1 MGDESYIMRLIVNIV
16 LKKSYLRSLIVL
28 LLFISGCSGDKG
40 TYTPLG
46 EKKTGQKEDR
56 LVLGVMPSLPPTK
69 LFTKFQPLADYL
81 TKTTGKV
88 VTVSTAPNFQEYL
101 VRLQKGEY
109 ELILPNPYQY
119 VLVSRAP
126 GYTPLAKVSG
136 IPFKGLIV
144 VRKDSG
150 INSISDLKGKKI
162 AYPDPS
168 ALAATMQVRAYLK
181 RNGIDPERDT
191 KESYAASQD
200 SVIFSV
206 HQRLFDA
213 AGTWPETLDRIPD
226 DIRKELKV
234 LAETETL
241 PHRPIAVRGDISQ
254 ETARKVKNSLLV
266 MADDPE
272 GQKILASMGYK
283 GFDDTSDREY
293 DKVREWA
300 RGNGFKF

>member
-1 MGDESYIMRLIVNIV
+1 MGDESCIMRFNVDIM
-16 LKKSYLRSLIVL
+16 LKKSYLRPLLVI
-28 LLFISGCSGDKG
+28 LLFISGCSGDKSV
-40 TYTPLG
+40 YTPIG
-46 EKKTGQKEDR
+46 EKSPGQKEDR

-88 VTVSTAPNFQEYL
+88 VTISTAPNFQEY
-101 VRLQKGEY
+101 VARLKNGEY
-109 ELILPNPYQY
+109 ELILPNPYLY
-119 VLVSRAP
+119 VMVSRAP
-126 GYTPLAKVSG
+126 GYIPLAKVSG
-136 IPFKGLIV
+136 IPFKGIII
-144 VRKDSG
+144 VRKDSS
-150 INSISDLKGKKI
+150 INNISDLKGKKI

-168 ALAATMQVRAYLK
+168 ALAATMQVRAFLK

-226 DIRKELKV
+226 DVSKDLKI

-241 PHRPIAVRGDISQ
+241 PHRPIAVRADISK
-254 ETARKVKNSLLV
+254 ETVQKIKNSLLS
-266 MADDPE
+266 MADDPD

-283 GFDDTSDREY
+283 GFEDTSDREY

-300 RGNGFKF
+300 GKNGFKY

>member
-1 MGDESYIMRLIVNIV
+1 MWAIVNIG
-16 LKKSYLRSLIVL
+16 LKKSYLRSLIVII
-28 LLFISGCSGDKG
+28 LFISGCSGDKG
-40 TYTPLG
+40 VYTPLG

-88 VTVSTAPNFQEYL
+88 VTLSTAPNFQEY
-101 VRLQKGEY
+101 VARLKNGEY

-119 VLVSRAP
+119 VLVSKAP

-144 VRKDSG
+144 IRKDSG

-200 SVIFSV
+200 SVILSV

-226 DIRKELKV
+226 DIRKELKI

-241 PHRPIAVRGDISQ
+241 PHRPIAVRSDIPQ
-254 ETARKVKNSLLV
+254 DTALKIKGSLLG
-266 MADDPE
+266 MANDQE
-272 GQKILASMGYK
+272 GKKVLDSMGYK

-300 RGNGFKF
+300 GKNGFKY